1 MGIEAV
7 IDEHTFDNRFAADSK
22 LYVVF
27 FMQAVKNGGKSE
39 LEGRPIFDDVPHVTI
54 HIPGDKNNVVTE
66 PVTEEHKQRF
76 PVQWDKFQK
85 QMSQSPEGTP
95 LEQWPLLTT
104 GQVHELKAV
113 NVMTVEQLAGMSDTN
128 ASRFMGGYELRRK
141 ADTFLKVS
149 KDTAEAQR
157 LATLND
163 ELQARLVA
171 QDEVIRQMAAR
182 LEAVEA
188 TQTAKRK

>member
-1 MGIEAV
+1 MLETTIEPNA
-7 IDEHTFDNRFAADSK
+7 FDSRFAADNR

-27 FMQAVKNGGKSE
+27 HMEAVKNGFKSE
-39 LEGRPIFDDVPHVTI
+39 QEGRPIFDDVPQGTI

-66 PVTEEHKQRF
+66 PVTEEYKQRF
-76 PVQWDKFQK
+76 PQQWDKFQK

-188 TQTAKRK
+188 TQIAKRK

>member
-1 MGIEAV
+1 MSELTLDPVA
-7 IDEHTFDNRFAADSK
+7 FDNRFAGDNK

-66 PVTEEHKQRF
+66 PVSEEHKQRF
-76 PVQWDKFQK
+76 APQWEKFQK

-113 NVMTVEQLAGMSDTN
+113 NVMTVEQLAGMSDAHVT
-128 ASRFMGGYELRRK
+128 RFMGGYELRRK
-141 ADTFLKVS
+141 AMTFLKVS
-149 KDTAEAQR
+149 KDSAEAQR

-163 ELQARLVA
+163 ELTQRLIQ
-171 QDEVIRQMAAR
+171 QDAVLRKMAAR
-182 LEAVEA
+182 LEVLEEKEQARA
-188 TQTAKRK
+188 A